1 MGVFDE
7 PPPMNSRLAA
17 RSAFLLLLVLGLGA
31 CDRKEEAAEPV
42 SPAPVA
48 TPAIRAP
55 VVPTPD
61 DRYSPAITAEDFAA
75 RVRKLASDQ
84 FEGRK
89 PGTLGERMTTAWLKD
104 QFERIGLAPANDG
117 SWFQNVP
124 MLETT
129 LLDADDT
136 KLEVTGEAGTTT
148 FAYRDDMIVGTLDA
162 SPQVDLRDS
171 DIVFVGYGVNAPEQ
185 HWNDYAGVDVKGKTV
200 IVLVNDPGWGNQDAH
215 LFKGRALTYYG
226 RWTYKYEEAARQGAA
241 ACFIV
246 HETPGAGYPWEVV
259 VNSWSGTQ
267 YALPP
272 GADPAPRL
280 AAAGWLTSD
289 AATRLF
295 AGAGLDFAAL
305 KRSADLPGFKATEL
319 PARASLA
326 FDSRIA
332 SSSSDNVLGY
342 VKGSTRPEE
351 VVIYS
356 AHWDHFGKD
365 PELEGDS
372 IYNGAYD
379 NATGVAALL
388 EIAEAFARQ
397 EPPLQRSLLFL
408 ATTLEESGLLG
419 SRYYVTHPAFPLDE
433 TVAAI
438 NMDALPVIGPSRDI
452 AVISAGQSD
461 LDEYIAAAAKA
472 QGRSIVP
479 DDAPEKGFF
488 FRSDQLNFA
497 KLGVPVLY
505 ARSGLDLV
513 EGGEAAGRKAYEDI
527 TARIYHKV
535 TDEYDPDWDLRGTI
549 EDVQAFHA
557 VGRKLADE
565 SRMPQWNATA
575 DFQRPA
581 TTE

>member
-1 MGVFDE
+1 
-7 PPPMNSRLAA
+7 
-17 RSAFLLLLVLGLGA
+17 
-31 CDRKEEAAEPV
+31 
-42 SPAPVA
+42 
-48 TPAIRAP
+48 
-55 VVPTPD
+55 
-61 DRYSPAITAEDFAA
+61 
-75 RVRKLASDQ
+75 
-84 FEGRK
+84 
-89 PGTLGERMTTAWLKD
+89 MTTAWLKD
-104 QFERIGLAPANDG
+104 QFERIGLSPANDG

-136 KLEVTGEAGTTT
+136 KLDVKTATGEAA
-148 FAYRDDMIVGTLDA
+148 FAYRTDMIVGTLDA
-162 SPQVDLRDS
+162 SPGVDIRDS
-171 DIVFVGYGVNAPEQ
+171 DVVFVGYGVNAPEHQ
-185 HWNDYAGVDVKGKTV
+185 WNDYAGVDVKGKTV
-200 IVLVNDPGWGNQDAH
+200 VVLVNDPGWGNQDAH

-272 GADPAPRL
+272 GDDPAPRL
-280 AAAGWLTSD
+280 AAAGWLTS
-289 AATRLF
+289 AAAERLF
-295 AGAGLDFAAL
+295 AGAGLDFVAL

-319 PARASLA
+319 PAKASLT

-332 SSSSDNVLGY
+332 SASSDNVLGY
-342 VKGSTRPEE
+342 VKGSARPDE
-351 VVIYS
+351 VVVYS

-365 PELEGDS
+365 PDLEGDQ

-388 EIAEAFARQ
+388 EIAEAFAQ
-397 EPPLQRSLLFL
+397 QQPPPQRSVLFL

-419 SRYYVTHPAFPLDE
+419 SRYYVTHPAFPLAK

-438 NMDALPVIGPSRDI
+438 NMDALPIIGPSRDI
-452 AVISAGQSD
+452 AVISAGQSN
-461 LDEYIAAAAKA
+461 LDDDIRAAAQS
-472 QGRSIVP
+472 QGRTIVP

-513 EGGEAAGRKAYEDI
+513 DGGEAAGRKAYEDI
-527 TARIYHKV
+527 TARIYHKPS
-535 TDEYDPDWDLRGTI
+535 DEYDPKWDLRGTI
-549 EDVQAFHA
+549 EDVKAFHA

-565 SRMPQWNATA
+565 TGMPQWKAGA
-575 DFQRPA
+575 DFQRPE
-581 TTE
+581 TRE

>member
-1 MGVFDE
+1 
-7 PPPMNSRLAA
+7 
-17 RSAFLLLLVLGLGA
+17 
-31 CDRKEEAAEPV
+31 
-42 SPAPVA
+42 
-48 TPAIRAP
+48 
-55 VVPTPD
+55 
-61 DRYSPAITAEDFAA
+61 
-75 RVRKLASDQ
+75 
-84 FEGRK
+84 
-89 PGTLGERMTTAWLKD
+89 
-104 QFERIGLAPANDG
+104 
-117 SWFQNVP
+117 
-124 MLETT
+124 
-129 LLDADDT
+129 
-136 KLEVTGEAGTTT
+136 
-148 FAYRDDMIVGTLDA
+148 
-162 SPQVDLRDS
+162 
-171 DIVFVGYGVNAPEQ
+171 
-185 HWNDYAGVDVKGKTV
+185 
-200 IVLVNDPGWGNQDAH
+200 
-215 LFKGRALTYYG
+215 
-226 RWTYKYEEAARQGAA
+226 
-241 ACFIV
+241 
-246 HETPGAGYPWEVV
+246 
-259 VNSWSGTQ
+259 
-267 YALPP
+267 
-272 GADPAPRL
+272 
-280 AAAGWLTSD
+280 
-289 AATRLF
+289 
-295 AGAGLDFAAL
+295 
-305 KRSADLPGFKATEL
+305 
-319 PARASLA
+319 
-326 FDSRIA
+326 
-332 SSSSDNVLGY
+332 
-342 VKGSTRPEE
+342 PEE
-351 VVIYS
+351 VVVYS

-397 EPPLQRSLLFL
+397 EPPPQRSLQFL
-408 ATTLEESGLLG
+408 ATKLEESGLLG

-472 QGRSIVP
+472 QDRSIVP

-505 ARSGLDLV
+505 ARSRLDLV

-565 SRMPQWNATA
+565 DRRPQWNATA